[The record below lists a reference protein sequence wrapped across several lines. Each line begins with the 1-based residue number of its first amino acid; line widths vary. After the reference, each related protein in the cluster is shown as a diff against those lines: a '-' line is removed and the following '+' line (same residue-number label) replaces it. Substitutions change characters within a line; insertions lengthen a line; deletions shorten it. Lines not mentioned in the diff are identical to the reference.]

1 MVRSH
6 RLTAAAVALG
16 LLLAGCAASDAPAA
30 GPSAAAGSATTGPVA
45 APPPARQGRE
55 APGGRTT
62 FVPTTLV
69 LADGTRAPVDPA
81 ATRDG
86 VLEVPERVDRV
97 GWWDGSARIGD
108 PYGSTVVAGH
118 VDSAAQGLGV
128 LAGLLSAAPGD
139 VVTVEG
145 DGGSARY
152 RVASVEAVPKASLAT
167 SGDAL
172 AQDGAHRLVLIT
184 CTGRFDPVRRSY
196 DDNLVVTALP
206 ADA

>member
-6 RLTAAAVALG
+6 RLTAAAAALG
-16 LLLAGCAASDAPAA
+16 LLLAGCAATPATVPPPP
-30 GPSAAAGSATTGPVA
+30 GVSPSESAAP
-45 APPPARQGRE
+45 APPPARLGRE
-55 APGGRTT
+55 APGARTT
-62 FVPTTLV
+62 FVPTSLV
-69 LADGTRAPVDPA
+69 LPDGSRAPVEPA

-86 VLEVPERVDRV
+86 VLEVPEQVDRV
-97 GWWDGSARIGD
+97 GWWDGSALVGD

-152 RVASVEAVPKASLAT
+152 RVSSVEAVPKAALAT
-167 SGDAL
+167 ASEAL
-172 AQDGAHRLVLIT
+172 DQTGAHRLVLIT
-184 CTGRFDPVRRSY
+184 CTGRFDPLRRSY

-206 ADA
+206 EDG